1 MLLRVNAIE
10 VMRMSAL
17 AIRRRNEILGPL
29 GPQDAL
35 TRQLVTVL
43 SAGNLAPAN
52 HWSIAWI
59 DLLRGLAQEGAG
71 KLDEAD
77 LLLGRSLVID
87 GQFDHPL
94 TGVALLEQGRI
105 AVIKGDPRR
114 ATQMF
119 AEAGYSAF
127 YFEDWAV
134 LPAA

>member
-43 SAGNLAPAN
+43 SAGNLAPPN

-77 LLLGRSLVID
+77 LLPGRAPGGH
-87 GQFDHPL
+87 GQFGHAL
-94 TGVALLEQGRI
+94 TGVGLLEQGRI
-105 AVIKGDPRR
+105 AMMKGDNRR
-114 ATQMF
+114 ATRLL
-119 AEAGYSAF
+119 AEA
-127 YFEDWAV
+127 
-134 LPAA
+134 